1 MNREEILEKLAG
13 VVKEIMCDDSVE
25 ITEAANLMDD
35 LGLDS
40 LEAMEL
46 MMEVENEFEV
56 EIPQTEVGNFVLVKD
71 FVDYLEKTLAG
82 E

>member
-1 MNREEILEKLAG
+1 MNREEILNRL
-13 VVKEIMCDDSVE
+13 KEIIQEIICDDSVE
-25 ITEAANLMDD
+25 ITEDSGLVDE

-46 MMEVENEFEV
+46 MMEVENEFEITIPEK
-56 EIPQTEVGNFVLVKD
+56 EIDNFSKVRD
-71 FVDYLEKTLAG
+71 FIDYLEKNHAG